1 MLIPIDEVVYFD
13 VCTHDPTSGGVS
25 DADSTPTFSVME
37 ESTDTP
43 ILADQN
49 FTKRTSLTGNYR
61 GSFTASTAN
70 GFEAGKWYSVIATAV
85 VGGVTGK
92 KVAVSFRAAPAEASA
107 GVPMV
112 QTSAISAN
120 AITATAIAADAI
132 TAAKIADGAID
143 AATFAAGA
151 INAAAIAADAI
162 TDAKVAADVTIASV
176 TGAVGSVTGN
186 VGGNVT
192 GSVGSLG
199 AQAKLDV
206 NAEVDTAISDAA
218 LATAANL
225 ATVAGY
231 IDTEVAAIKAKTD
244 NLPASPAATGDIPS
258 AATIASAV
266 LTAADSAP
274 IASNVKEVND
284 VGLTGDGTIGT
295 PWGPA

>member
-225 ATVAGY
+225 ATAKTA
-231 IDTEVAAIKAKTD
+231 IDGIKAKTD